1 MFLNADEHIIKQGE
15 RDMSA
20 MYTIMNGNTKVVV
33 QNYNDTNHRV
43 EDFKVKT
50 MKTGD
55 YFGEIALL
63 MDSYRTAS
71 VVSVNYCTLGELN
84 LENLHSLTVNFPIF
98 RSILFNQINL
108 YDDSVHLFKISALKN
123 IEYLKEARPET
134 LQMLAY
140 SMKY

>member
-1 MFLNADEHIIKQGE
+1 
-15 RDMSA
+15 MSA

-33 QNYNDTNHRV
+33 QNYNEINHRV

-71 VVSVNYCTLGELN
+71 VVSVNYCTLGELK

-98 RSILFNQINL
+98 RSILFNQISL

-134 LQMLAY
+134 L
-140 SMKY
+140 